1 MRECTPTREEARAL
15 AKDHAL
21 IPVYREVLADM
32 LTPVRAYTL
41 LCPPGDARVPA
52 RERRGRRAAGPLL
65 VHRLRAEALD
75 LGRRRS
81 SAALRAVAAEVD
93 RAGRGHPAIPR
104 RRGRL
109 PRLRDRP
116 PLRAAARR
124 RGRAAADARER
135 VPARRGPG
143 RLRPRDAAAE
153 AADHPPAGPRGLR
166 RGGRPHRR
174 DGEPPRV
181 GPGAVLRPR
190 ASTARPGSRTCHAG
204 PVPRDGRRGS
214 GAHPRRRRVPDRRLA
229 AFQQA
234 ARGEPVRR
242 LSLPARDQ
250 PVAVHVLPR
259 RWAAI
264 VTSSGTSPEKLV
276 QVEGRRV
283 ETRPLAGTR
292 RRGADPAEDA
302 RLEKELLSDL
312 KERAEHV
319 MLVDLGRND
328 VGRVAR
334 PGTVSVDRLM
344 EVERYSHV
352 MHISSTVS
360 GELRDGCTS
369 LDALRAA
376 FPAGTV
382 SGAPKI
388 RAMEVI
394 AELEPDQRGVYAGSL
409 GYVSFG
415 GNLDMAITLRT
426 VVVAGRRSRTC
437 RPAPAWW
444 PTRGPS
450 GSSRRRWRRRARCSR
465 PSRWRRRCDDP
476 TPSSPSS
483 TTTTRSPTTWSSTSA
498 SSAPSPWSF
507 ATTR

>member
-1 MRECTPTREEARAL
+1 MPTREEARAL
-15 AKDHAL
+15 AERHAL

-41 LCPPGDARVPA
+41 LCPPGTPGFLLESVEGGERLARYSFIGSEPKA
-52 RERRGRRAAGPLL
+52 LELDIDDPL
-65 VHRLRAEALD
+65 
-75 LGRRRS
+75 
-81 SAALRAVAAEVD
+81 AALRAVAAESTAPVK
-93 RAGRGHPAIPR
+93 GVPR
-104 RRGRL
+104 FHGGAVGYLGYETARHFEKL
-109 PRLRDRP
+109 PVAQGAP
-116 PLRAAARR
+116 PPMPESAFLRAEDLAVFDHVTRR
-124 RGRAAADARER
+124 LKLLTIHRPDREDY
-135 VPARRGPG
+135 
-143 RLRPRDAAAE
+143 DAA
-153 AADHPPAGPRGLR
+153 L
-166 RGGRPHRR
+166 GRI
-174 DGEPPRV
+174 DQMEQ
-181 GPGAVLRPR
+181 
-190 ASTARPGSRTCHAG
+190 
-204 PVPRDGRRGS
+204 
-214 GAHPRRRRVPDRRLA
+214 RLA
-229 AFQQA
+229 SDQMATYARGTDGMAWVSNVTRGQYYAMVDAAKEHILAGDAFQIVVSQRFRKPLA
-234 ARGEPVRR
+234 ASPFDVYRCLRAINPSPYMFF
-242 LSLPARDQ
+242 LSLGGDR
-250 PVAVHVLPR
+250 H
-259 RWAAI
+259 I
-264 VTSSGTSPEKLV
+264 VGTSPEKLV
-276 QVEGRRV
+276 QVEGGRV

-292 RRGADPAEDA
+292 RRDADPAEDV

-360 GELRDGCTS
+360 GQLRDGCTS

-426 VVVAGRRSRTC
+426 IVIADGVAYVQAGAGIVADSQPEREFEETLEK
-437 RPAPAWW
+437 AGAMFK
-444 PTRGPS
+444 
-450 GSSRRRWRRRARCSR
+450 AIEM
-465 PSRWRRRCDDP
+465 
-476 TPSSPSS
+476 
-483 TTTTRSPTTWSSTSA
+483 A
-498 SSAPSPWSF
+498 ELM
-507 ATTR
+507 

>member
-1 MRECTPTREEARAL
+1 MKDAMPTREEARAL
-15 AKDHAL
+15 ARDHAL

-41 LCPPGDARVPA
+41 LCPPGTPGFLLESVEGGERLARYSFIGSEPKPFELDMDDPLAALRSVAAESTAPVKGVPRFHGGAVGYLGYETA
-52 RERRGRRAAGPLL
+52 RHFERLPVAQGAPPPMPESAF
-65 VHRLRAEALD
+65 LRAED
-75 LGRRRS
+75 LAVFDHVTRRLKLLTIHRPDREEYDAAVGRIDEMEQRLASDQVASFARGTDGKS
-81 SAALRAVAAEVD
+81 WESNVTPGQYHAMVDAAKEHILAGDAFQIVVSQRFRKPLAASPFDVYRCLRAIN
-93 RAGRGHPAIPR
+93 PSPYM
-104 RRGRL
+104 
-109 PRLRDRP
+109 
-116 PLRAAARR
+116 
-124 RGRAAADARER
+124 
-135 VPARRGPG
+135 
-143 RLRPRDAAAE
+143 
-153 AADHPPAGPRGLR
+153 
-166 RGGRPHRR
+166 
-174 DGEPPRV
+174 
-181 GPGAVLRPR
+181 
-190 ASTARPGSRTCHAG
+190 
-204 PVPRDGRRGS
+204 
-214 GAHPRRRRVPDRRLA
+214 
-229 AFQQA
+229 FF
-234 ARGEPVRR
+234 
-242 LSLPARDQ
+242 LSLGGDR
-250 PVAVHVLPR
+250 HV
-259 RWAAI
+259 
-264 VTSSGTSPEKLV
+264 VGTSPEKLV

-334 PGTVSVDRLM
+334 PGTVNVDRLM

-360 GELRDGCTS
+360 GQLQDGCSS

-394 AELEPDQRGVYAGSL
+394 ADLEPDQRGVYAGAL

-426 VVVAGRRSRTC
+426 VVIAEGIAYVQAGAGVVAD
-437 RPAPAWW
+437 
-444 PTRGPS
+444 
-450 GSSRRRWRRRARCSR
+450 SR
-465 PSRWRRRCDDP
+465 PEREFEETLEKAGAMFKAIEMAEDM
-476 TPSSPSS
+476 
-483 TTTTRSPTTWSSTSA
+483 
-498 SSAPSPWSF
+498 
-507 ATTR
+507 